1 MIKSNTVIGR
11 EALEGMMEGMKMAID
26 SLRISYGH
34 EGVNAVIEQDLY
46 PFHIVTND
54 AQAIIQ
60 ASWVEGKLQERGLGF
75 LKELSDNAEKDS
87 GNGRKTTLIIADEIL
102 KQGFSSG
109 VSLRKIKKSLDECLP
124 QIVSTI
130 DSIKT
135 TIGLE
140 DIESVATTASENP
153 EIGKII
159 SEIYEKV
166 GKDGVIQTE
175 CVLGQNGHKYQII
188 EGVRF
193 QRTGYLSPDM
203 VYDEEAR
210 KEKRR
215 ETRAVYENPAILVT
229 KKKISTLKEIN
240 PLLIKLES
248 MNRKDLVI
256 FTSDME
262 SSIASLIID
271 AHKNP
276 KMFPNIVIVKAP
288 VVMRD
293 MIYEDFAKCVGA
305 TIVEDATGV
314 TFSKLTLEHL
324 GTCGKI
330 IVDKEETLLIGT
342 QDISE
347 HVKEL
352 KELGDNDSLLRS
364 QWLSTKTAI
373 LRLGGEDESTL
384 SYLRAKT
391 SDAINSSML
400 ALKDGVV
407 LGGGVCLDDVAEK
420 IKELPETIGTKI
432 LYEALKEPKRQIEKN
447 AEEPVNKEDIIKNNV
462 LDATLV
468 IKNAI
473 SNSISL
479 IGTLLTAGVV
489 ISKPEKNAQQIAH
502 DILSGVGAR
511 PF

>member
-1 MIKSNTVIGR
+1 MTKSNTVIGR
-11 EALEGMMEGMKMAID
+11 EALEGMMQGMKVATDAI
-26 SLRISYGH
+26 RVTYGH
-34 EGVNAVIEQDLY
+34 KGCNAVIEQDLY
-46 PFHIVTND
+46 PFHVVTND
-54 AQAIIQ
+54 AQTIIQ
-60 ASWVEGKLQERGLGF
+60 AQWVEGKLPERGLAF

-87 GNGRKTTLIIADEIL
+87 GNGRKTTLIIADEII
-102 KQGFSSG
+102 KRGYEAN
-109 VSLRKIKKSLDECLP
+109 VSTMEMKRSLTECLP
-124 QIVSTI
+124 NIIATI

-135 TIGLE
+135 PIGLE

-159 SEIYEKV
+159 AEIYHKV

-175 CVLGQNGHKYQII
+175 CVLGQNGHKYQVI

-210 KEKRR
+210 KEKRK
-215 ETRAVYENPAILVT
+215 ETRAVYENPVILVT
-229 KKKISTLKEIN
+229 KKKISNLKEIN
-240 PLLIKLES
+240 PLLIKLE
-248 MNRKDLVI
+248 NLNKKDLVI

-262 SSIASLIID
+262 SSIASLMID

-276 KMFPNIVIVKAP
+276 KAFPNILIVKAP

-314 TFSKLTLEHL
+314 TFNNLTLEHL

-342 QDISE
+342 QDMSE
-347 HVKEL
+347 HINEL
-352 KELGDNDSLLRS
+352 KQLGDNDSLLRA

-391 SDAINSSML
+391 SDAINSSTL

-407 LGGGVCLDDVAEK
+407 LGGGVCLDEVAEK

-447 AEEPVNKEDIIKNNV
+447 AEEPVIKEDIIKNNI

-468 IKNAI
+468 IKNAV

-489 ISKPEKNAQQIAH
+489 ISKPEKNPQQIAH